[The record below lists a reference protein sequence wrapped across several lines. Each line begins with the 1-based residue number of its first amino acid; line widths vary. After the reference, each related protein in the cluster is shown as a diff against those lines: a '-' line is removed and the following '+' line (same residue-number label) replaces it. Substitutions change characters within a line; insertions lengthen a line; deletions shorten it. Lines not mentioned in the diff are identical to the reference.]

1 MKAKRLIIFSLL
13 TLLSFFSCSDLNSNS
28 KEGNELND
36 LELKLKLEQILPPT
50 IEVLSIQESDVR
62 GYYTVNFKGLEPL
75 FISKDGKYLI
85 SGDIL
90 EITDTG
96 LINKSEIR
104 RNNLRKESLAQIDET
119 EFISFKPSETKHEV
133 FVFTDVDCG
142 YCRKFHSQI
151 KEYLDLGI
159 QVNYLAFP
167 RTGTDSESFNKIVSA
182 WCSSNPNKSITELK
196 LGYKIEENICDNNP
210 VQEHFNLGN
219 SLGVSGTPSIITS
232 EGRMIPGYVPP
243 EELVGLLES

>member
-90 EITDTG
+90 EITDSG

-104 RNNLRKESLAQIDET
+104 RNNLRKESLAQIDQT
-119 EFISFKPSETKHEV
+119 EFISFKPSEIKHEV

>member
-1 MKAKRLIIFSLL
+1 MKAKRLIIFPLL

-28 KEGNELND
+28 KEGNELNELD
-36 LELKLKLEQILPPT
+36 LKLKLEQILPPT

-90 EITDTG
+90 EITDSG

-104 RNNLRKESLAQIDET
+104 RNNLRKESLAQIDQT
-119 EFISFKPSETKHEV
+119 DFISFKPSEIKHEV

-243 EELVGLLES
+243 EELMGLLES

>member
-167 RTGTDSESFNKIVSA
+167 RTGADSESFNKIVSA
-182 WCSSNPNKSITELK
+182 WFSSNPNKSITELK

>member
-28 KEGNELND
+28 KEVNELND

>member
-119 EFISFKPSETKHEV
+119 EFISFKPS
-133 FVFTDVDCG
+133 
-142 YCRKFHSQI
+142 
-151 KEYLDLGI
+151 
-159 QVNYLAFP
+159 
-167 RTGTDSESFNKIVSA
+167 
-182 WCSSNPNKSITELK
+182 
-196 LGYKIEENICDNNP
+196 
-210 VQEHFNLGN
+210 
-219 SLGVSGTPSIITS
+219 
-232 EGRMIPGYVPP
+232 
-243 EELVGLLES
+243 

>member
-1 MKAKRLIIFSLL
+1 MKAKRLIIFPLL

-104 RNNLRKESLAQIDET
+104 RNNLRKESLAQIDEK

-167 RTGTDSESFNKIVSA
+167 RTGADSESFNKIVSA

>member
-28 KEGNELND
+28 KEVNELND
-36 LELKLKLEQILPPT
+36 LELKLKLEKILPPT

>member
-167 RTGTDSESFNKIVSA
+167 RTGADSEAFNKIVSA

-196 LGYKIEENICDNNP
+196 LGYKIEENICDINP

>member
-1 MKAKRLIIFSLL
+1 MSWRHGFAGETVSTDRNFLSGCMVSLAKLCD
-13 TLLSFFSCSDLNSNS
+13 LSRFP
-28 KEGNELND
+28 
-36 LELKLKLEQILPPT
+36 I
-50 IEVLSIQESDVR
+50 
-62 GYYTVNFKGLEPL
+62 
-75 FISKDGKYLI
+75 GKFQQ
-85 SGDIL
+85 
-90 EITDTG
+90 
-96 LINKSEIR
+96 
-104 RNNLRKESLAQIDET
+104 NNL
-119 EFISFKPSETKHEV
+119 PH
-133 FVFTDVDCG
+133 
-142 YCRKFHSQI
+142 YPFHSQI

>member
-1 MKAKRLIIFSLL
+1 MKAKRLIIFPLL
-13 TLLSFFSCSDLNSNS
+13 ILLSFFSCSDLNSNS
-28 KEGNELND
+28 KEGNELNELD
-36 LELKLKLEQILPPT
+36 LKLKLEQILPPT

-90 EITDTG
+90 EITDSG

-104 RNNLRKESLAQIDET
+104 RNNLRKESLAQIDQT
-119 EFISFKPSETKHEV
+119 DFISFKPSEIKHEV

-243 EELVGLLES
+243 EELMGLLES